1 MSPKPWTKFIKGI
14 IIVELAGVFGAY
26 ALFHTMNTSQDF
38 RSTMKRR
45 FPSILEVY
53 YKSNELAGVYDV
65 RQRDQLDWATGGG
78 DR

>member
-1 MSPKPWTKFIKGI
+1 MSPKPLSKLFKGI
-14 IIVELAGVFGAY
+14 IIVELVGVCGAY

-53 YKSNELAGVYDV
+53 YKSNELAGVHGV
-65 RQRDQLDWATGGG
+65 RQRDQLDWEGGGG
-78 DR
+78 DC